1 MSLPAG
7 AGAVTGPATHA
18 FPITTIGSSSQATL
32 TFAAQSAPT
41 EVVQSVLL
49 AGPQSASFQVQD
61 DRCTGQAVA
70 GTCAVTV
77 AFAPTSVGSAGAT
90 LRVVGDA
97 GTQEVALTATGSL
110 TGARLVA
117 APAAIDFG
125 DVHPGTVATRALSV
139 TNTGD
144 VPVSIDSVGVAGA
157 QASAFAVE
165 ADACGGHTL
174 APGDG
179 CSLVVRFV
187 SVVAGART
195 AQVHLSLDGAPAIDV
210 AVRASLV
217 QLYGAAPGLAPS
229 YLPDQTWASFKLTK
243 VSGKHRQIKLRLY
256 TSLSAHV
263 RLTVA
268 RKGSVVASLKRDLYP
283 GSTALRVP
291 RLRTGRYAIKAV
303 GARMREVR
311 MAHASVTVTR

>member
-18 FPITTIGSSSQATL
+18 FPITTIGSPSSATL
-32 TFAAQSAPT
+32 TFSAQSAPT
-41 EVVQSVLL
+41 ELVQSVQLG
-49 AGPQSASFQVQD
+49 GPQSASFQVIGDQ
-61 DRCTGQAVA
+61 CTGQAVA

-77 AFAPTSVGSAGAT
+77 AFAPASVGTAAAT
-90 LRVVGDA
+90 LRVVGAA
-97 GTQEVALTATGSL
+97 GTQDVALAGTGSL
-110 TGARLVA
+110 TGARLAVA
-117 APAAIDFG
+117 PVAIDFG
-125 DVHPGTVATRALSV
+125 DVYPATVATRALSV
-139 TNTGD
+139 SNTGD
-144 VPVSIDSVGVAGA
+144 VPVSIAGVGMAGD

-165 ADACGGHTL
+165 ADGCGGHTL

-187 SVVAGART
+187 SGTAGPRS
-195 AQVHLSLDGAPAIDV
+195 AQVHLALDGAPAIDV

-217 QLYGAAPGLAPS
+217 QLYGLAPN
-229 YLPDQTWASFKLTK
+229 YLPSQTWASFKLTN

-268 RKGSVVASLKRDLYP
+268 RKGRVVASLKRDVYL
-283 GSTALRVP
+283 GSTALKVP
-291 RLRTGRYAIKAV
+291 RLRTGRYAIKAM
-303 GARMREVR
+303 GARMGEVR
-311 MAHASVTVTR
+311 MARASVTVTR